1 MQLVHLDA
9 DLNALKQKL
18 RDLFAMFS
26 AFAQTRYNETNE
38 VSIYNYLLGF
48 EEGRLADILHRVQV
62 KLTGFNLKNNKVHV
76 EQRKVTV
83 SESVVRASHS
93 ADVTLGGGMS
103 GAFGHGYS
111 VKSGSGG
118 YRQVQTIN

>member
-1 MQLVHLDA
+1 MHFKLVHLDA

-48 EEGRLADILHRVQV
+48 EEGRLEDILHRVQV
-62 KLTGFNLKNNKVHV
+62 KSSALKC
-76 EQRKVTV
+76 
-83 SESVVRASHS
+83 
-93 ADVTLGGGMS
+93 
-103 GAFGHGYS
+103 
-111 VKSGSGG
+111 
-118 YRQVQTIN
+118 

>member
-62 KLTGFNLKNNKVHV
+62 KLTGFNL
-76 EQRKVTV
+76 
-83 SESVVRASHS
+83 
-93 ADVTLGGGMS
+93 
-103 GAFGHGYS
+103 
-111 VKSGSGG
+111 
-118 YRQVQTIN
+118 